1 MAKIVDR
8 YFLVDPWKV
17 IEKGFDPSHGRVAES
32 IFSVANEFMGVRGYF
47 EEGYSGD
54 TLHGSYLNAVYATS
68 VDVQFNYKGL
78 VSRDCFV
85 VNSVDWLYTR
95 IFLDGEKLDL
105 ANVTFHDFKREIDM
119 KTGVMSR
126 EFIWELSNGKRLKM
140 VFLRFVSMD
149 SHNVGCQRIII
160 EPLNFK
166 GTITIQSCLDF
177 STIYEMT
184 GKNYWSCLRKEYIDN
199 GAAILAL
206 TEDSGQQAFSSFR
219 LDVENPIEMRQIEDE
234 KLIGVEFELSVEQ
247 EQAVTIEKI
256 VCNHAERKSGIN
268 PDDVWE
274 QGQKLA
280 NEHLISSYNDYLE
293 KQINFWIAAWDMI
306 DIKVEGDPEN
316 QQGVRFCVFSLY
328 QTKHGAD
335 NTLNVGGKGLTGE
348 SYGGKTWWDTESYIL
363 PFYLFTNPK
372 AARDLILYRY
382 HHLPAALER
391 AIEMDCLGA
400 CYPMSTIDGTEC
412 CNWWWHGNLEIH
424 VSAAIPYGIWHYV
437 HVTNDKE
444 LLYNQGIEMLLQ
456 SSRYFASRGQWS
468 PSGEFGFYGVM
479 GADEF
484 HMMVNNNFYTNIMAK
499 KTFEYTLEVID
510 EMRRHAPFEL
520 SRVVDKVE
528 LHESEIVQ
536 WREMASKIILLFDEK
551 TGIYEQHE
559 GFFDLPHTD
568 YKTIPHT
575 DYPLYHNW
583 SYDRIFRTDITKQPD
598 SLLPLFFFSQEY
610 TLETKRVNYD
620 YYEPRCCHDSSLSP
634 CIHAIFASELG
645 YHDKAHEYA
654 KFASRIDLDDY
665 NRNAREGL
673 HIPALAG
680 AWLTFVYGFGGLRA
694 DGQTLTFN
702 PSMPKNWESF
712 SFNIMYKNTRLNIRI
727 NRNSVHL
734 RTFADITIPVVV
746 FGKEYSLDKR
756 GLEIDMPVDRL
767 RTTSASG
774 GCNSYVRD
782 DI

>member
-1 MAKIVDR
+1 MAKIGDR

-17 IEKGFDPSHGRVAES
+17 IEEGFDPSHGRVAEA
-32 IFSVANEFMGVRGYF
+32 IFSVANEFMGARGYF

-95 IFLDGEKLDL
+95 IYLDGEKLDL
-105 ANVTFHDFKREIDM
+105 ANVTFRDFKREIDM
-119 KTGVMSR
+119 KTGVMTR
-126 EFIWELSNGKRLKM
+126 EFVWEHNNGKQLKM
-140 VFLRFVSMD
+140 VFQRFVSMD
-149 SHNVGCQRIII
+149 SYNVGCQRIIV
-160 EPLNFK
+160 EPLNFD
-166 GTITIQSCLDF
+166 GNITIQSCLDF
-177 STIYEMT
+177 SPIYEST
-184 GKNYWSCLRKEYIDN
+184 GKNHWICLRKEHIDN

-219 LDVENPIEMRQIEDE
+219 LDVKNPVEMRQIENE
-234 KLIGVEFELSVEQ
+234 KLIGLEFELALKQ
-247 EQAVTIEKI
+247 GQAEVIEKI

-268 PDDVWE
+268 PNDVWG
-274 QGQKLA
+274 QGQNLA
-280 NEHLISSYNDYLE
+280 NEYLPLSYDIYL
-293 KQINFWIAAWDMI
+293 KRQIDFWNAAWDIM
-306 DIKVEGDPEN
+306 DIEIEGDPEN
-316 QQGVRFCVFSLY
+316 QQGARFCVFSLH

-348 SYGGKTWWDTESYIL
+348 SYGGRTWWDTESYIL

-372 AARDLILYRY
+372 AARDLIIYRY

-456 SSRYFASRGQWS
+456 TSRYFASRGQWS
-468 PSGEFGFYGVM
+468 PTGEFGFYGVM

-499 KTFEYTLEVID
+499 KTLEYTLEVID
-510 EMRRHAPFEL
+510 EMRRRVPLEL
-520 SRVVDKVE
+520 SRVIEKVE
-528 LHESEIVQ
+528 LCDSEIAQ
-536 WREMASKIILLFDEK
+536 WREMASKIILLCDEK
-551 TGIYEQHE
+551 TGIFEQHE

-568 YKTIPHT
+568 YKSIPHT

-610 TLETKRVNYD
+610 SMETKRANYD

-634 CIHAIFASELG
+634 CIHSILAAELG

-694 DGQTLTFN
+694 DGPTLVLN
-702 PSMPKNWESF
+702 PSLPKGWTLLRF
-712 SFNIMYKNTRLNIRI
+712 SIIYAGERIDVCI
-727 NRNSVHL
+727 NRQSISLKV
-734 RTFADITIPVVV
+734 RGKTSIPIKVY
-746 FGKEYSLDKR
+746 GDEYILTDT
-756 GLEIDMPVDRL
+756 GIVIDMPPDQSR
-767 RTTSASG
+767 REE
-774 GCNSYVRD
+774 
-782 DI
+782 